1 MSFSLDVTK
10 TTADGLGMYLSD
22 GPIRIDLM
30 AQVPKMYQLTESQVV
45 LGIETPKSSQLNNA
59 DYGYVYGYGYNYG
72 YDYDYAASVEYIL
85 ECLPESQLL
94 GFKEEVTEAAAIA
107 CNTGELYAVR
117 DLIENWEATA
127 EIYAIPGEA
136 EKIVTYI
143 EASEATREQRRT
155 EGEWDWET
163 ERQAFLQTQK

>member
-1 MSFSLDVTK
+1 MSFNLDAAK
-10 TTADGLGMYLSD
+10 MAGDGTGAYLFD

-30 AQVPKMYQLTESQVV
+30 GQSPKMFPLTGTQLVEPQSVPGMSFPPGTDFPSVIPLDVV
-45 LGIETPKSSQLNNA
+45 S
-59 DYGYVYGYGYNYG
+59 YG
-72 YDYDYAASVEYIL
+72 YDYAASVGYIIQ
-85 ECLPESQLL
+85 CLPESQAL
-94 GFKEEVTEAAAIA
+94 GFKEEVIEAAVLA

-136 EKIVTYI
+136 EKIATYI
-143 EASEATREQRRT
+143 EASESTREQRRS